1 MDVAITELNE
11 DSILNL
17 VSQVS
22 IIKRQIERYFLTVL
36 FISNLVTDLMNHFYD
51 HRQYVSSFC
60 VMYLVICIY
69 QYTYICVYVCMYT

>member
-69 QYTYICVYVCMYT
+69 QYTYICVYVCMHT